1 MRSVQFVALFAL
13 LTVVGC
19 SSTQQPG
26 AVSTASPTAASS
38 TNSARQPTP
47 GEVVGVVG
55 AGEASQAGGAVAVKP
70 RFDACALLTSA
81 EIKAV
86 QGEELKET
94 KLAGQ
99 TTSGFAISQCFFT
112 LPTFS
117 NSISLMVAEMAE
129 GPDAKRPEE
138 YWRERFRAEKDKDRE
153 DKDKD
158 RERAGG
164 GDKKKGEGRE
174 EEEEEGAPP
183 QKISGVGKEAYW
195 VGNRIGGALY
205 VLKGNAYLRISV
217 GGPAEQASKIRK
229 SKTLAQKALAR
240 L

>member
-1 MRSVQFVALFAL
+1 MRSVQLVALFAL
-13 LTVVGC
+13 LTVAGC

-26 AVSTASPTAASS
+26 AVSTASPAAVSS
-38 TNSARQPTP
+38 TNSASQPTP
-47 GEVVGVVG
+47 GDVVG

-70 RFDACALLTSA
+70 RIDACALLTSA

-99 TTSGFAISQCFFT
+99 TTSGFAISQC
-112 LPTFS
+112 
-117 NSISLMVAEMAE
+117 SISLMLAEMAE

>member
-1 MRSVQFVALFAL
+1 MRSVQLVALFAL
-13 LTVVGC
+13 LMVAGC
-19 SSTQQPG
+19 SSNQQPG
-26 AVSTASPTAASS
+26 AVSTASPAAASP
-38 TNSARQPTP
+38 TTSASQPTP
-47 GEVVGVVG
+47 GEVVG
-55 AGEASQAGGAVAVKP
+55 AVAVKP
-70 RFDACALLTSA
+70 RIDACALLTSA

-117 NSISLMVAEMAE
+117 NSISLMVTEMAE
-129 GPDAKRPEE
+129 GPDAKDPEE
-138 YWRERFRAEKDKDRE
+138 YWRERFRVEKDKDRE
-153 DKDKD
+153 DKD

-164 GDKKKGEGRE
+164 GDKKKAERRE
-174 EEEEEGAPP
+174 EEEEEEAPP

-205 VLKGNAYLRISV
+205 VLKRNAYLRISV
-217 GGPAEQASKIRK
+217 GGPAEQSSKIRK